1 MQSPRNIFLT
11 GFMGTGKTSVGRHV
25 ARRLGWR
32 FVDLD
37 EVITCSIGKSIGD
50 IFEDEGEPEFR
61 RLEHNNLLRICDEER
76 QVVSTGGGVP
86 IDSTNREVMRNNGI
100 VFCLEALPET
110 IINRIENKAENVRP
124 MFNKGDSGEGIEA
137 LKARRQ
143 FAYSQADWTVHTDRF
158 TVEETTDEIIR
169 GLGLLTNQTYP
180 TKLQTSH
187 DLAATVQ
194 TSNGDYP
201 IWVGRG
207 ILDEIG
213 ERLRKLKVSGTS
225 YVITDEGAQK
235 HGRRVQAALESSGLP
250 AHIFILGS
258 GEKSKS
264 LEMVRHVYQWLAER
278 KAERAHVVVAVG
290 GGVVGDLAGFV
301 AATFLRGTRF
311 VQVPTTMLAMM
322 DASIGGKTGVDLPLG
337 KNLVGAFYQ
346 PTFVLS
352 DVDVLQTLP
361 RRELLSGWAEAIKHG
376 LILDENLFSDFET
389 GSESLLSL
397 SGNIPMEVIRRSVAI
412 KANVVS
418 RDERETLGLRVLLN
432 YGHSIGHAIESTT
445 GYTQFLH
452 GEAVSIGMMG
462 AGLISHGM
470 NLMSANDVTRQQNV
484 LKGFG
489 LPIGWPE
496 LDVDSLLE
504 AMTMDKKTSG
514 GTLRW
519 VLLEKIGRASTRS
532 DVPIDLV
539 RGALDELK
547 N

>member
-1 MQSPRNIFLT
+1 
-11 GFMGTGKTSVGRHV
+11 MGTGKTSVGRHV
-25 ARRLGWR
+25 AHRLGWR

-37 EVITCSIGKSIGD
+37 EVITCSVGKSVED
-50 IFEDEGEPEFR
+50 IFEFEDEAEFR
-61 RLEHNNLLRICDEER
+61 KLERNNLLSICAEER

-86 IDSTNREVMRNNGI
+86 TDSKNREIMQRNGI
-100 VFCLEALPET
+100 VLCLEALPET
-110 IINRIENKAENVRP
+110 IINRIESDYGDKAAKVRP
-124 MFNKGDSGEGIEA
+124 MFNKGDSGEGIRD
-137 LKARRQ
+137 LKAHRQ
-143 FAYSQADWTVHTDRF
+143 FAYSQADWTVHTDRL
-158 TVEETTDEIIR
+158 TIEQVADEIIR
-169 GLGLLTNQTYP
+169 GLGLLTNQTYRP
-180 TKLQTSH
+180 KFHTS
-187 DLAATVQ
+187 DDPVVTVR

-201 IWVGRG
+201 VWVGRG

-213 ERLRKLKVSGTS
+213 ERLCRLKMSETS

-235 HGRRVQAALESSGLP
+235 HARRVQAALESSGMP
-250 AHIFILGS
+250 AHIFTLES
-258 GEKSKS
+258 GEKSKT
-264 LEMVRHVYQWLAER
+264 LEMVHHIYQWLAER
-278 KAERAHVVVAVG
+278 KAERTHIVIAVG

-311 VQVPTTMLAMM
+311 VQVPTTTLAMM
-322 DASIGGKTGVDLPLG
+322 DASIGGKTGVDLSQG

-346 PTFVLS
+346 PMCVLA

-376 LILDENLFSDFET
+376 LILDEGLFNDLET
-389 GSESLLSL
+389 SRESLLST
-397 SGNIPMEVIRRSVAI
+397 SGDMPMEVVRRSVAI
-412 KANVVS
+412 KSDVVS

-470 NLMSANDVTRQQNV
+470 GLMSVHDVTRQRNV
-484 LKGFG
+484 LEGFG
-489 LPIGWPE
+489 LPIGWPG

-504 AMTMDKKTSG
+504 AMTMDKKTSSG
-514 GTLRW
+514 ALRW
-519 VLLEKIGRASTRS
+519 VLLEQVGRAVTRS
-532 DVPIDLV
+532 DVPIDLIKGV
-539 RGALDELK
+539 LDELK